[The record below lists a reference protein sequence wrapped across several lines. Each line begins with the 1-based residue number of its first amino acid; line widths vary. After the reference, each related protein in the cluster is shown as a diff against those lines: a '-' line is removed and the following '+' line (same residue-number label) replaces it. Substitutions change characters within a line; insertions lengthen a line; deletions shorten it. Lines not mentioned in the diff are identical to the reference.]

1 MQPIHV
7 ARNLYRGINA
17 HLHSHWQAQGGW
29 DTFHTNHITD
39 LMRLMNAAL
48 EPLGYIAD
56 IEQSLQIRRAGQSIA
71 TPESDVTIYDT
82 RPERPARSTAL
93 PGAQAVA
100 VREVMRLDEELS
112 EYRAVAIYAAGQG
125 RGQPVAWV
133 ELLSPSN
140 KPGGQD
146 SDYYQ
151 QKRLRPL
158 RSGVVFVEMDYLH
171 HSAPTFEG
179 IPRYAS
185 AGLNGHP
192 YLIVVV
198 DPRPAFEDGVA
209 FPYYINVDEPLPV
222 VNIPLNAGDQLHFDF
237 GAAYDKT
244 LLETRYAARLVDYT
258 QLPEAFHRYTEADQ
272 ARILCRMLAVIEA
285 GRRGDDLEHSAVP
298 LPDVLPLA
306 KAQQQYDELL
316 TI

>member
-1 MQPIHV
+1 MQPIHA

-17 HLHSHWQAQGGW
+17 HLHSHWQVQGGW
-29 DTFHTNHITD
+29 DSFHTNHITD

-56 IEQSLQIRRAGQSIA
+56 LEQSLQIRRAGQVIA
-71 TPESDVTIYDT
+71 APESDVSIYDT
-82 RPERPARSTAL
+82 RPERHSRRTVM

-100 VREVMRLDEELS
+100 VREIMRLDEELS
-112 EYRAVAIYAAGQG
+112 EYRAVAIYTAGQKQE
-125 RGQPVAWV
+125 QPVAWV

-151 QKRLRPL
+151 QKRLRLL
-158 RSGVVFVEMDYLH
+158 RTGMVFVEVDYLH

-185 AGLNGHP
+185 PGLKGHP
-192 YLIVVV
+192 YLMVVI
-198 DPRPAFEDGVA
+198 DPRPTFEEGIA
-209 FPYYINVDEPLPV
+209 YPSYINVDEVLPLV
-222 VNIPLNAGDQLHFDF
+222 SIPLNAGDHLTFDF

-244 LLETRYAARLVDYT
+244 LLETRYAARLVDYA

-272 ARILCRMLAVIEA
+272 ARILCRMLTLIEA
-285 GRRGDDLEHSAVP
+285 AKRGDDLERDALP
-298 LPDVLPLA
+298 LPAVLPLA
-306 KAQQQYDELL
+306 EARRQYDELHVV
-316 TI
+316 